1 MMELAEIQLRY
12 GFDTDAILMMRKAYD
27 ECSAAATED
36 KYTIARK
43 IMLTSLQTGNY
54 NHQMNFSDIAMKFN
68 TKGSSVETGMLE
80 ILNAHAQ
87 GRNDLKLMARKFS
100 SMNIIPVD

>member
-43 IMLTSLQTGNY
+43 IMLTSL
-54 NHQMNFSDIAMKFN
+54 
-68 TKGSSVETGMLE
+68 
-80 ILNAHAQ
+80 
-87 GRNDLKLMARKFS
+87 
-100 SMNIIPVD
+100 